1 MKKTPLLI
9 HILIHLID
17 AKYSHFMHGWQLCH
31 QYHQKNREVDGK
43 SPHIVVC
50 VMRTQQEATSEDIQV
65 KPMIQSYTT

>member
-1 MKKTPLLI
+1 
-9 HILIHLID
+9 
-17 AKYSHFMHGWQLCH
+17 MHGWQLCH